1 MSLKRRITPWL
12 ASRDVK
18 DQQFTSVDRFS
29 AFKNDGSCPAVSRPQ
44 PAMEL
49 QKEHSFV
56 LLSRSSLFLP
66 SLLSLSFSPSPFGFR
81 TIGVERRNGRSLEQR
96 RDETRKRKRRR
107 GRERTSVMT
116 GRRKNSQLT
125 LASRCRVG
133 VIGFAENFYVFS
145 RHLHNVRGEHGRSI
159 G

>member
-1 MSLKRRITPWL
+1 MMARARPYPGHNLLWNCKRNIL
-12 ASRDVK
+12 
-18 DQQFTSVDRFS
+18 
-29 AFKNDGSCPAVSRPQ
+29 SC
-44 PAMEL
+44 
-49 QKEHSFV
+49 SFHAP
-56 LLSRSSLFLP
+56 LSSSLLF
-66 SLLSLSFSPSPFGFR
+66 SLSLSFSPSPFGFR
-81 TIGVERRNGRSLEQR
+81 TIGIERRNGRSLEQR